1 MSTVS
6 WRYRRRGIAAQRN
19 VMAAQAQAGRA
30 RSSDL
35 VEAGQI
41 HPIPWSDDM
50 SMREQEAPEFAQA
63 FRGYDREQV
72 DGYVAWMRD
81 AAIQAEDRAGRAETA
96 LAQCRRELASSP
108 TTAGISER
116 LAAML
121 QLATEEAAD
130 IRARAQS
137 DSDATV
143 ADAFARAERTVD
155 EANQLRDAIQREI
168 DELSEIREQLL
179 GRLIELGGEVVG
191 ATERF
196 RGYPPGSA
204 PLPATPALYDAEAD
218 VIDTTA
224 EEPGA
229 T

>member
-1 MSTVS
+1 MS
-6 WRYRRRGIAAQRN
+6 I
-19 VMAAQAQAGRA
+19 
-30 RSSDL
+30 
-35 VEAGQI
+35 
-41 HPIPWSDDM
+41 
-50 SMREQEAPEFAQA
+50 REQDAPEFAQA

-81 AAIQAEDRAGRAETA
+81 LAIQAEDRAGRAETA

-224 EEPGA
+224 EERPTVSRSEPAA
-229 T
+229 TDADAEEPVSER

>member
-1 MSTVS
+1 MS
-6 WRYRRRGIAAQRN
+6 I
-19 VMAAQAQAGRA
+19 
-30 RSSDL
+30 
-35 VEAGQI
+35 
-41 HPIPWSDDM
+41 
-50 SMREQEAPEFAQA
+50 REQDAPEFAQS

-96 LAQCRRELASSP
+96 LAQCRRELTSSP

-143 ADAFARAERTVD
+143 ADAFARAEQTVD
-155 EANQLRDAIQREI
+155 DANALRDAIQREI
-168 DELSEIREQLL
+168 DELSDIREQLL
-179 GRLIELGGEVVG
+179 QRLIELGGEVVG

-196 RGYPPGSA
+196 RGYAPGSA
-204 PLPATPALYDAEAD
+204 PIATDPTPAPALYDAEAD
-218 VIDTTA
+218 VIDTTVDEAPTEAISDSPAADA
-224 EEPGA
+224 EESVSER
-229 T
+229 

>member
-1 MSTVS
+1 
-6 WRYRRRGIAAQRN
+6 
-19 VMAAQAQAGRA
+19 
-30 RSSDL
+30 
-35 VEAGQI
+35 
-41 HPIPWSDDM
+41 M
-50 SMREQEAPEFAQA
+50 SMTEQHAPEFAQT

-72 DGYVAWMRD
+72 DEYVAWMRD
-81 AAIQAEDRAGRAETA
+81 LAIEAEDRAGQAETA
-96 LAQCRRELASSP
+96 LAQCRRELAASP

-130 IRARAQS
+130 IRARAQR

-168 DELSEIREQLL
+168 DDLSEIREQLL
-179 GRLIELGGEVVG
+179 RHLIELGGEIVG

-204 PLPATPALYDAEAD
+204 PRPPTGALYDAEAD
-218 VIDTTA
+218 VIDATVDRPDDTTA
-224 EEPGA
+224 VEVEESVNER
-229 T
+229 

>member
-1 MSTVS
+1 
-6 WRYRRRGIAAQRN
+6 
-19 VMAAQAQAGRA
+19 
-30 RSSDL
+30 
-35 VEAGQI
+35 
-41 HPIPWSDDM
+41 M
-50 SMREQEAPEFAQA
+50 SMREQEAPEFAHA

-72 DGYVAWMRD
+72 DGYVAWVRD
-81 AAIQAEDRAGRAETA
+81 AAMQAEDRAGRAESA

-108 TTAGISER
+108 TTTGISER

-155 EANQLRDAIQREI
+155 DANALRDAIQREI
-168 DELSEIREQLL
+168 DELSDIREQRLQ
-179 GRLIELGGEVVG
+179 RLIELGGEVVG

-196 RGYPPGSA
+196 RGHAPGSA
-204 PLPATPALYDAEAD
+204 PIAAGVAPSVYDAEAD
-218 VIDTTA
+218 PPTDPPADEIVLDEA
-224 EEPGA
+224 ETISEP
-229 T
+229 

>member
-1 MSTVS
+1 MS
-6 WRYRRRGIAAQRN
+6 I
-19 VMAAQAQAGRA
+19 
-30 RSSDL
+30 
-35 VEAGQI
+35 
-41 HPIPWSDDM
+41 
-50 SMREQEAPEFAQA
+50 REQDAPEFAQS

-96 LAQCRRELASSP
+96 LAQCRRELTSSP

-143 ADAFARAERTVD
+143 ADAFSRAERTVD
-155 EANQLRDAIQREI
+155 EANQLRDAIRREI
-168 DELSEIREQLL
+168 DELSVIREQLL
-179 GRLIELGGEVVG
+179 QRLIELGGEVVS
-191 ATERF
+191 ATEHF
-196 RGYPPGSA
+196 RGYAPGSA
-204 PLPATPALYDAEAD
+204 PVATPTVALYDAEAD
-218 VIDTTA
+218 SGTDVEVDEA
-224 EEPGA
+224 A
-229 T
+229 TVSDP

>member
-1 MSTVS
+1 
-6 WRYRRRGIAAQRN
+6 
-19 VMAAQAQAGRA
+19 
-30 RSSDL
+30 
-35 VEAGQI
+35 
-41 HPIPWSDDM
+41 M
-50 SMREQEAPEFAQA
+50 SMREQEPPEFGHAL
-63 FRGYDREQV
+63 RGYDREQV

-81 AAIQAEDRAGRAETA
+81 HSIQAEDRAARAEAA

-130 IRARAQS
+130 IRARAQA
-137 DSDATV
+137 DADATV

-155 EANQLRDAIQREI
+155 DANALRDAIQREI
-168 DELSEIREQLL
+168 DELSETREQLL
-179 GRLIELGGEVVG
+179 QRLIELGGEVMG

-204 PLPATPALYDAEAD
+204 PIAAPVPKLYDAEAD
-218 VIDTTA
+218 ASDA
-224 EEPGA
+224 GDA
-229 T
+229 TDGTPATEAATVSEA

>member
-1 MSTVS
+1 
-6 WRYRRRGIAAQRN
+6 
-19 VMAAQAQAGRA
+19 
-30 RSSDL
+30 
-35 VEAGQI
+35 
-41 HPIPWSDDM
+41 M
-50 SMREQEAPEFAQA
+50 SMKEQYAPEFAQA
-63 FRGYDREQV
+63 FRGYDREEV
-72 DGYVAWMRD
+72 DGYLTWLRDVAL
-81 AAIQAEDRAGRAETA
+81 QAEDRAGRAETA

-108 TTAGISER
+108 TTTGISER

-130 IRARAQS
+130 IRERAQR

-143 ADAFARAERTVD
+143 ADAFAHAERTVD

-179 GRLIELGGEVVG
+179 HHLIELGGEVVG

-204 PLPATPALYDAEAD
+204 PLPPTAALYDAEAD
-218 VIDTTA
+218 VIDTTVVEDPVS
-224 EEPGA
+224 EEPVNEEA
-229 T
+229 VTER